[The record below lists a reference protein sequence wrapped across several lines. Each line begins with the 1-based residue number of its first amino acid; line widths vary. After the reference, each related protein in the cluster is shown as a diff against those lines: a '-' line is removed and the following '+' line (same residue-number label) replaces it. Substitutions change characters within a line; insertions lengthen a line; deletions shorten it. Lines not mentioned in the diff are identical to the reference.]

1 MDAVVGNQQVEA
13 SFTLLGVVI
22 YAEVVHKIVNGG
34 VVKHRVAAVQQLF
47 QLLPEHFLQPV
58 RNGAPGLD
66 ALGRHQ
72 LRHGRSIGGGVF
84 LQEIRLPHQLIQGIA
99 QLLLKGLVVLQTLPV
114 LRHRVPIRGHVG
126 GKAGQALEQ
135 VEHPVVE
142 QRRLQ
147 KRSQIRIFLLT

>member
-1 MDAVVGNQQVEA
+1 MVRRAVVGLVAEAVPGDGVKVDAVVGNQQVEA

-34 VVKHRVAAVQQLF
+34 VVKHRVAAVQQLL

-72 LRHGRSIGGGVF
+72 LRHGRSLGGGVF
-84 LQEIRLPHQLIQGIA
+84 LQEIRLPHQPIQGHCA
-99 QLLLKGLVVLQTLPV
+99 ASP
-114 LRHRVPIRGHVG
+114 
-126 GKAGQALEQ
+126 
-135 VEHPVVE
+135 
-142 QRRLQ
+142 
-147 KRSQIRIFLLT
+147 